1 MASAVNGQARDPASS
16 TAPNRY
22 VRNESSAATAATL
35 NADHS
40 APAITLSP

>member
-16 TAPNRY
+16 TDPNRY
-22 VRNESSAATAATL
+22 VGNVSSAATADTL
-35 NADHS
+35 YADHS